1 MIKISKAIL
10 EVMEEVKGIEK
21 GADVGSGSMKYKG
34 VNDKDVKTIIGASMK
49 KHGLSIVPTSVEPSY
64 KIDRWQE
71 EDSWS
76 KSVPKAMK
84 TKQSVF
90 TSVVTKYL
98 LIHDSGETIELSGY
112 GHGVD
117 SQDKGAGKATTYAL
131 KNTLLYTFLVPT
143 GTIDD
148 TDITHS
154 QDIEV
159 PQSPP
164 KAPAEVLPT
173 MTDKQ
178 ITDAIVW
185 IQTQA
190 KQDSAIRSLKRK
202 YKFDETSL
210 LEKLKEKLKEK

>member
-1 MIKISKAIL
+1 MMKISKAIL

-21 GADVGSGSMKYKG
+21 GADVGSGKMQYKG
-34 VNDKDVKTIIGASMK
+34 VKDIDVKKIIGASMK

-64 KIDRWQE
+64 QIDRWQE

-76 KSVPKAMK
+76 KSVPKATK
-84 TKQSVF
+84 TKQSIF
-90 TSVVTKYL
+90 TTVVTKYL
-98 LIHDSGETIELSGY
+98 LIHESGETIELSGY

-143 GTIDD
+143 GTIED

-159 PQSPP
+159 PQAPP
-164 KAPAEVLPT
+164 KAPAKVLPT

-210 LEKLKEKLKEK
+210 LEKLKEK